1 MFSDIAMRVENLEK
15 TYHVY
20 SSPASRLKQMV
31 SRGKRKYYN
40 EFTALKPL
48 SFELHKGE
56 VIGIVGRNG
65 AGKSTLLQL
74 ICGTLTPTGGTL
86 NVNGRIAALLELGA
100 GFNPEFSGRE
110 NVFLSA
116 SVMGI
121 ERADVNRLLDDIID
135 FSGIRDFIDQPVKTY
150 SSGMY
155 VRLAFSVA
163 TSVSPDILV
172 IDEALSVGDGD
183 FSRRSFDRIMK
194 MRDAGTTILF
204 CSHSLYQLETLCS
217 RSLWIEQG
225 QLMLDG
231 PSEKVVTRYQS
242 FLDELN
248 VDKAEPVVGPEQKQE
263 AIVKTPS
270 STRIIS
276 AQVSVDGTL
285 GKDLEFKSAQCDL
298 LIEIE
303 YSSPLNQPAP
313 GVAIT
318 ITAASGVLITSS
330 GTWNEG
336 IFPQVNKNGWGK
348 VSIEY
353 PNIPLLK
360 GSYTVG
366 ALLFCER
373 GLMIH
378 DEAEPIATLE
388 IQAIDSERGMVALPH
403 KWSTLAG
410 VEDKS
415 HTLVGS

>member
-20 SSPASRLKQMV
+20 PSPASRLKQMI
-31 SRGKRKYYN
+31 SGGKRQYYD
-40 EFTALKPL
+40 EFAALKPL

-74 ICGTLTPTGGTL
+74 ICGTLTPSGGSL
-86 NVNGRIAALLELGA
+86 KVNGRIAALLELGA
-100 GFNPEFSGRE
+100 GFNPDFSGRE

-116 SVMGI
+116 AVMGI
-121 ERADVNRLLDDIID
+121 ERADINRLLDDIID

-155 VRLAFSVA
+155 VRLAFAVA
-163 TSVSPDILV
+163 TSVNPDILV

-217 RSLWIEQG
+217 RSLWIEKG

-231 PSEKVVTRYQS
+231 PSEKVVTQYQS

-248 VDKAEPVVGPEQKQE
+248 VVRVEAPTEAEQE
-263 AIVKTPS
+263 SSVTPPS

-276 AQVSVDGTL
+276 AEVSIDGVV
-285 GKDLEFKSAQCDL
+285 GKELTFKSCQCDV

-303 YSSPLNQPAP
+303 YSSPLNEPAP

-336 IFPQVNKNGWGK
+336 IHPQVDKNGRGK
-348 VSIEY
+348 VSIAY
-353 PNIPLLK
+353 PNLPLLK
-360 GSYTVG
+360 GTYTVG

-378 DEAEPIATLE
+378 DEADPIATLE
-388 IQAIDSERGMVALPH
+388 IQSIDAERGMVALPH
-403 KWSTLAG
+403 KWSILAID
-410 VEDKS
+410 DKPRETVAS
-415 HTLVGS
+415 